1 MTSFANVFFQQSL
14 INTPGHTLAQGLLT
28 YSLPYSIYFAH
39 ILTGSLIILLIYL
52 LINNHMFTHSLF
64 C

>member
-39 ILTGSLIILLIYL
+39 ILTYSVA
-52 LINNHMFTHSLF
+52 HSLSCLF
-64 C
+64 TY